1 MPKYFTKEMKK
12 DYTIVVPTM
21 LPIHFGIIQKV
32 LEQYGYHLDFYEGD
46 TKDMITEGL
55 KNVHNDLCYPA
66 IIVIGQLM
74 AALKSGKYDPNK
86 TALMITQTGG
96 GCRASNYIHLLRK
109 ALKNS
114 GYEDVP
120 VISVNMS
127 GLEKHPGFKLTLPL
141 IGKCILAMFYG
152 DLIMW
157 VSNQCKPYEKVKGT
171 TQAVIDYW
179 VEQLADLSHTPE
191 FLNTKKMYR
200 KILKTFEDIP
210 KKVVEKVKV
219 GIVGEI
225 YVKYAPMGNN
235 HLEDFLMHEGAE
247 VVMSGVADF
256 MMYCFSNKQV
266 DKELYGHKGFG
277 AVLSQVGY
285 HTLHHMQKNMIKC
298 IKQYSTFRPPTDFSK
313 VKQLAKDF
321 MGLGI
326 KMGEGWL
333 LTAEILELIESGVA
347 NVVCAQ
353 PFGCLPNHIVGK
365 GMIRKIKEIYPNS
378 NIVAIDYDPSS
389 AKVNQE
395 NRIKLMLATG
405 MENIVLKNA

>member
-1 MPKYFTKEMKK
+1 MPRYFTKEMKK

-21 LPIHFGIIQKV
+21 LPIHFGIIKKV
-32 LEQYGYHLDFYEGD
+32 LAQYGYHIDFYEGD
-46 TKDMITEGL
+46 TKDMVTEGL

-74 AALKSGKYDPNK
+74 AALKSGKYNPDQ

-114 GYEDVP
+114 GYEQVP
-120 VISVNMS
+120 VISLNMS

-141 IGKCILAMFYG
+141 LHKCVLAMFYG

-157 VSNQCKPYEKVKGT
+157 ISNQCKPYEKVKGT

-179 VEQLADLSHTPE
+179 IEELANKAHTLA
-191 FLNTKKMYR
+191 FSNTKKMYK
-200 KILKTFEDIP
+200 KILESFEAVP
-210 KKVVEKVKV
+210 RKKEQKVKV

-235 HLEDFLMHEGAE
+235 HLEDFLLAEGTE

-256 MMYCFSNKQV
+256 MMYCFTNKTV
-266 DKELYGHKGFG
+266 DKMLYQHKGIG
-277 AVLSQVGY
+277 TVVSKIGY
-285 HTLHHMQKNMIKC
+285 KTLHHMQAQMIEA
-298 IKQYSTFRPPTDFSK
+298 IKQYSSFRPPTDFNQ

-333 LTAEILELIESGVA
+333 LTAEILELLESGVN

-365 GMIRKIKEIYPNS
+365 GMMRKIKQMYPDA

-405 MENIVLKNA
+405 MDRLMVKNA